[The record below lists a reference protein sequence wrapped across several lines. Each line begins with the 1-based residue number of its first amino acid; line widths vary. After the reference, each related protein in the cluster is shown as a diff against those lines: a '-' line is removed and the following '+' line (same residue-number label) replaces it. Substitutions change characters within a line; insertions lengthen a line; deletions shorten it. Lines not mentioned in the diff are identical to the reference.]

1 MRHLKAGRTLGVKP
15 AHRKAMLRNIVTSLL
30 EKEQIKTTVARA
42 KEMRKPLD
50 NMITLGK
57 RGDLSARRKAL
68 GFVKSKEAM
77 AKLFGELA
85 ERYKDR
91 PGGFSRI
98 MKLGPRRGDG
108 AEMALILLV
117 DKPDDPFAGE
127 SKPRRRGGKK
137 EPKAVLQDVAET
149 VREEASGQPPAD
161 AEPAKSSKKAAA
173 EADLQTDET
182 KGAEASAQ
190 EAAADDTA
198 PDTVSGGAP
207 EADSGGAPEAV
218 SGGAP
223 EAVSGGAPEADS
235 GDAPQKQEEKK

>member
-15 AHRKAMLRNIVTSLL
+15 AHRKAMLRNIVTSLV

-50 NMITLGK
+50 KMITLGK
-57 RGDLSARRKAL
+57 RGDLSARRTAL
-68 GFVKSKEAM
+68 AFVKSKEAM

-85 ERYKDR
+85 ERYQER
-91 PGGFSRI
+91 QGGFSRI
-98 MKLGPRRGDG
+98 LKLGPRRGDG

-117 DKPDDPFAGE
+117 GKPDDPFAEE

-137 EPKAVLQDVAET
+137 EPKAVLKDVAEE
-149 VREEASGQPPAD
+149 VREEIPGKTPPD

-173 EADLQTDET
+173 EADMRSEEG

-190 EAAADDTA
+190 DTA
-198 PDTVSGGAP
+198 ALDTTP
-207 EADSGGAPEAV
+207 EPV
-218 SGGAP
+218 
-223 EAVSGGAPEADS
+223 S
-235 GDAPQKQEEKK
+235 GDAPEQREEKK